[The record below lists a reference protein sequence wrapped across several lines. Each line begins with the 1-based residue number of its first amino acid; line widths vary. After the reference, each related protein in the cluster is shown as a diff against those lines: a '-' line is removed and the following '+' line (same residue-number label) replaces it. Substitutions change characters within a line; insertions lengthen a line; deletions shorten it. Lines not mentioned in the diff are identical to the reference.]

1 MNRYTYRR
9 ISAFLIDMFLVVL
22 VATLFS
28 GIKYMNPL
36 MDNYEEAYSEYSTL
50 YKESSSDLLK
60 STNFNEIT
68 KFSKK
73 MGKAIYKLDLA
84 TSLIN
89 VYYLIFYF
97 LYFVVFAY
105 FTDGQTIGKR
115 MFKLRVVGNDGKK
128 VKFSS
133 LFLRGLV
140 NGSTLFMGVNIMIIM
155 ELLCLLLP
163 QNEIYIYATA
173 GIGVISYI
181 IEITALVLL
190 FTKSHRSLDDYV
202 GKTKVVDEVNYV

>member
-1 MNRYTYRR
+1 MNRYIYRR

-36 MDNYEEAYSEYSTL
+36 MDNYEEAYSEYSTI

-60 STNFNEIT
+60 STSFSEIN
-68 KFSKK
+68 KFAQKI
-73 MGKAIYKLDLA
+73 GKAIYKLDLT
-84 TSLIN
+84 TSLTN
-89 VYYLIFYF
+89 VYYLVFYF

-115 MFKLRVVGNDGKK
+115 MFKLRVVGEDNKK

-140 NGSTLFMGVNIMIIM
+140 SGNTLFMGVNVMVII

-173 GIGVISYI
+173 IVSMISYI
-181 IEITALVLL
+181 IEIIALVLL

>member
-1 MNRYTYRR
+1 MNRYIYRR

-22 VATLFS
+22 IATLFS

-36 MDNYEEAYSEYSTL
+36 MDNYEEAYSEYSTI
-50 YKESSSDLLK
+50 YKEASSDLLK
-60 STNFNEIT
+60 STSFSDLY
-68 KFSKK
+68 KFAKK
-73 MGKAIYKLDLA
+73 IGKAIYKLDLT
-84 TSLIN
+84 TSLTN
-89 VYYLIFYF
+89 VYYLVFYF

-105 FTDGQTIGKR
+105 FTEGQTIGKR
-115 MFKLRVVGNDGKK
+115 MFKLRVVGDDGKK

-133 LFLRGLV
+133 LFLRGLISG
-140 NGSTLFMGVNIMIIM
+140 NTLFMGVNIMVAV

-173 GIGVISYI
+173 FASMISYI
-181 IEITALVLL
+181 IEIIALVLL
-190 FTKSHRSLDDYV
+190 FSKSHRSLDDYL

>member
-60 STNFNEIT
+60 STSFNEIT

-84 TSLIN
+84 TSLTN

-105 FTDGQTIGKR
+105 FTDGQTIGKK
-115 MFKLRVVGNDGKK
+115 MFKLRVVGNDSKK

-133 LFLRGLV
+133 LILRGLV

-173 GIGVISYI
+173 IVSMISYI
-181 IEITALVLL
+181 IEIIALVLL

>member
-60 STNFNEIT
+60 STSFNEIT

-84 TSLIN
+84 TSLTN

-105 FTDGQTIGKR
+105 FTDGQTIGKK

>member
-60 STNFNEIT
+60 STSFNEIT

-84 TSLIN
+84 TSLTN

-105 FTDGQTIGKR
+105 FTDGQTIGKK
-115 MFKLRVVGNDGKK
+115 MFKLRVVGNDSKK

-173 GIGVISYI
+173 IVSMISYI
-181 IEITALVLL
+181 IEIIALVLL

>member
-60 STNFNEIT
+60 STSFNEIT

-84 TSLIN
+84 TSLTN

-105 FTDGQTIGKR
+105 FTDGQTIGKK
-115 MFKLRVVGNDGKK
+115 MFKLRVVGNDSKK

-133 LFLRGLV
+133 LILRGLV

>member
-1 MNRYTYRR
+1 MNRYIYRR

-36 MDNYEEAYSEYSTL
+36 MDNYEKVYSEYSTM

-60 STNFNEIT
+60 STSFSEIT
-68 KFSKK
+68 KFAKK

-84 TSLIN
+84 TSLTN

-115 MFKLRVVGNDGKK
+115 MFKLRVVGEDNKK

-140 NGSTLFMGVNIMIIM
+140 SGSTLFMGVNIMIIM
-155 ELLCLLLP
+155 EFLCLLLP

-181 IEITALVLL
+181 IEIIALVLL
-190 FTKSHRSLDDYV
+190 FTKSHCSLDDYV
-202 GKTKVVDEVNYV
+202 GKTKVVDEVDYV

>member
-133 LFLRGLV
+133 LILRGLV

>member
-1 MNRYTYRR
+1 MNRYIYRR

-36 MDNYEEAYSEYSTL
+36 MDNYEESYSEYSTI

-60 STNFNEIT
+60 STSFSAIN
-68 KFSKK
+68 KFAKK
-73 MGKAIYKLDLA
+73 IGKAIYKLDLT
-84 TSLIN
+84 TSLTN

-140 NGSTLFMGVNIMIIM
+140 SGNTLFIGVNIMVII

-173 GIGVISYI
+173 IVSMISYI
-181 IEITALVLL
+181 IEIIALVLL